1 MVFDMRNIYL
11 SFLGLGS
18 FKKNME
24 QYVYDETVYELN
36 GKKSGKTEFVQVAEI
51 QILGARSFDKIVI
64 AATQKSHD
72 THFEN
77 LKSQLLQAGAKNI
90 SHLIINEEMTPEA
103 QWKWFEQILEVIESG
118 DNLTID
124 LTHGYR
130 SIPIIFS
137 TAVNFLQK
145 ARDITLNA
153 VYYGA
158 FEKEKKL
165 APIINMKDFYIINE
179 WAEAVSRLVEDA
191 DARKVAEAASKSDPF
206 QAGELRDH
214 ELIAAF
220 EDLTNAVRNVD
231 IHNVPEKAA
240 KTIQLIENKEKN
252 ASITGEILLK
262 LITDKFT
269 SITAD
274 KSLSGK
280 YDKAYFDIQLEIIRL
295 LLEHKL
301 FMQAYT
307 AMREFIGSI
316 GLIRIEKAKI
326 NSSDGRKLRR
336 RFAEVFVRMLQ
347 KEESG
352 WRFEDQAKKDK
363 EKLMPYY
370 ENLKSLG
377 IESVLR
383 EFTKDLVNHRN
394 GFDHAWSSKSKAYP
408 DIEEKGQQ
416 FFKNL
421 KKIVRLLEKNKILI

>member
-252 ASITGEILLK
+252 ASITGKILLK

-274 KSLSGK
+274 KPLNGR

-316 GLIRIEKAKI
+316 GLIRIEKAKTN
-326 NSSDGRKLRR
+326 NSEGRKKRR
-336 RFAEVFVRMLQ
+336 YAEVFINMFQ
-347 KEESG
+347 IK
-352 WRFEDQAKKDK
+352 K
-363 EKLMPYY
+363 EKWNFKGKEAERDKLIPFYN
-370 ENLKSLG
+370 ELEKTGVESILG
-377 IESVLR
+377 K
-383 EFTKDLVNHRN
+383 FTGELADYRN